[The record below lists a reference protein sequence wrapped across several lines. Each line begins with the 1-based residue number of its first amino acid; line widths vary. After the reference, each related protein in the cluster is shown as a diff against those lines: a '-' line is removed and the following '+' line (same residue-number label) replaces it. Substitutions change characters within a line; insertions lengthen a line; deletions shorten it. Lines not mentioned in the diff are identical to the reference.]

1 MKRRPPS
8 FRCHQT
14 DGTHWPLLPVF
25 AATIV
30 LMTPQVQAQEAALPQ
45 LPGASANPSLGSSD
59 GQYALDAGDRVYIQ
73 IFNVPDYSRE
83 YQVLTDGTLSMP
95 LVGAVSIRGLTLA
108 RASEL
113 LTERYSRFIKTP
125 TISVELIAAR
135 PIQIAIA
142 GEVNR
147 PGVYTIPSDVDPS
160 TVTITEA
167 IQRAGGI
174 TQSANIR
181 EVEVYS
187 SQSSEQAEGVSQRA
201 DLWALLTTGDI
212 TQDLQL
218 QDGDTVYLPT
228 VENPVNPGEAQ
239 TLSSA
244 SFSPGEILV
253 NVVGEVNSPG
263 AILVPPNTPLN
274 QVVLAAGGF
283 NTDANEKSVELIRL
297 NQNGTVSQ
305 RTIEVNFAEGA
316 NEASNPPLRAN
327 DTVVVSSSGLAN
339 FSRTLR
345 DLLSP
350 VTGVFSLF
358 RLLGL

>member
-1 MKRRPPS
+1 MKQQQFACLPPRLHVTGYLVS
-8 FRCHQT
+8 LSSAAILLTQT
-14 DGTHWPLLPVF
+14 NVH
-25 AATIV
+25 
-30 LMTPQVQAQEAALPQ
+30 AQESPLPQ
-45 LPGASANPSLGSSD
+45 LPGVPSSPSPVFSE
-59 GQYALDAGDRVYIQ
+59 GQYVLDADDQVFVQ

-83 YQVLTDGTLSMP
+83 YRVLTDGTLSMP

-108 RASEL
+108 EASQL
-113 LTERYSRFIKTP
+113 LTERYSRFIQTP

-147 PGVYTIPSDVDPS
+147 PGVYTIPSGVDPS

-181 EVEVYS
+181 EIEVHS
-187 SQSSEQAEGVSQRA
+187 SQSSEGSKKGFEQA

-228 VENPVNPGEAQ
+228 VQSPVEPGEAQ

-244 SFSPGEILV
+244 SFSPGEIVV

-263 AILVPPNTPLN
+263 AVLVPPNTPLN

-283 NTDANEKSVELIRL
+283 NNDANEKSVKLIRL

-305 RTIEVNFAEGA
+305 RTIEIDFAEGV

-327 DTVVVSSSGLAN
+327 DTVVISSSGFAN